1 MENRD
6 IIRYALNAFPRT
18 TLWAS
23 MVDAYKVSKDLS
35 KIRLD
40 ELFSEFELHE
50 QTNSASVE
58 KGIALYAGNKKNK
71 RSSPPEE
78 SESESEPELDMETEL
93 VNLVRK
99 FIKKGRKSTKDSKN
113 KKPPKR
119 YQCYECKKKGH
130 FKSGCPNLKKKQ
142 SKKALQATWEES
154 SDEEEEGTQGEFT
167 FMTVEPESD
176 SETESTSESESE
188 PESEDEFESR
198 LKAGAKEKIKVSKS
212 LIGELYNAIKILN
225 KKLIRSESKVE
236 SLLKEVK
243 VLKKKTNQVSLT
255 SHLQEG
261 NSTQVKK
268 LEEENSFLKGQVN
281 DLKVTLEKFTLGSKG
296 LDLILGSQ
304 RAVYN
309 KTGLGFKSTH
319 KSFVSLINR
328 NQKQVQAWVP
338 KSSIRLDS
346 TKYWVPLDQI
356 HYVDRPY
363 QSYYSGGANTKLVYP
378 LS

>member
-1 MENRD
+1 
-6 IIRYALNAFPRT
+6 
-18 TLWAS
+18 

-50 QTNSASVE
+50 QTNSAPVE
-58 KGIALYAGNKKNK
+58 KGIALYAGSKKNK
-71 RSSPPEE
+71 RSPPPEE
-78 SESESEPELDMETEL
+78 SESESEPELDMETKL

-113 KKPPKR
+113 KKPPR
-119 YQCYECKKKGH
+119 CYECNKKGH
-130 FKSGCPNLKKKQ
+130 YKSDCPNLKKKQ

-154 SDEEEEGTQGEFT
+154 SDEEEEGTQGEFA
-167 FMTVEPESD
+167 FIAVEPESD
-176 SETESTSESESE
+176 SENESTSESKSE

-198 LKAGAKEKIKVSKS
+198 LKAGTKEKIKVSKS
-212 LIGELYNAIKILN
+212 LISEVYNAIKILN

-255 SHLQEG
+255 SNLQEG
-261 NSTQVKK
+261 NLTQVKK
-268 LEEENSFLKGQVN
+268 LEEENSLLKEQVK

-309 KTGLGFKSTH
+309 KT
-319 KSFVSLINR
+319 
-328 NQKQVQAWVP
+328 
-338 KSSIRLDS
+338 
-346 TKYWVPLDQI
+346 
-356 HYVDRPY
+356 
-363 QSYYSGGANTKLVYP
+363 
-378 LS
+378 